1 MVASNKSQSR
11 VNRYKRS
18 HNVVSSTLDGLVCLF
33 NLETCDYFSLNDT
46 GSAIWSCLEK
56 PATVSEI
63 AIHITKTYEINDD
76 ECCREIEAW
85 LEAAK
90 THGAIDVIS

>member
-1 MVASNKSQSR
+1 MSVSDESQSQ

-18 HNVVSSTLDGLVCLF
+18 HNVVASTLDGLVCLF

-46 GSAIWSCLEK
+46 GSAIWSCIEK
-56 PATVSEI
+56 PATVPEI
-63 AIHITKTYEINDD
+63 ASHITKIYEINDD

-85 LEAAK
+85 LETAK
-90 THGAIDVIS
+90 AHGAIDVIS